1 MEKIL
6 VVQLEESHH
15 SLKSKLIQSKVL
27 TLFNSMM
34 AERNETAEAK
44 FEASR
49 GWFMRFK
56 ERSPLYNIKLQKAA
70 KPDVKGAASY
80 AGDVAKIIHGVPTLN
95 NRLSMYC

>member
-44 FEASR
+44 SEASR
-49 GWFMRFK
+49 GC
-56 ERSPLYNIKLQKAA
+56 S
-70 KPDVKGAASY
+70 
-80 AGDVAKIIHGVPTLN
+80 
-95 NRLSMYC
+95 